1 MLYLSASFVS
11 RVKSMRF
18 GLSEISGSLGDLGLF
33 IPLMISLVMVCG
45 MNAGSLLIFAGLFN
59 IITGFMFNKP
69 IPVQPMKAIAAV
81 AIAEGLSPGSIAAAG
96 FSAGLILLTL
106 GLTGLVTWAEK
117 VIPRPVVRGIQLGV
131 GLKLAAKGIG
141 MIMGIGWLGWDSR
154 VVAIGAGL
162 FILCTVNFKK
172 FPSAL
177 ILFIGGVTM
186 MIFSAPDIFTGAKLG
201 WGGFAVTIPT
211 LNQWSEGIFLGTLPQ
226 VPLTLLN
233 SVIAVCAL
241 SGDLFPGKAI
251 KVKAMAASVGIMN
264 LASCLFGG
272 MPMCHGSGGL
282 AGQYRFGART
292 GGSVVMLGVAK
303 VMFGFLF
310 GTVAISIFAAFPVSL
325 LGAMLI
331 FAGLELT
338 LPAREAETKDAFFVI
353 AATAGG
359 ILAANTLIG
368 FILGLVTAFVLLKLK
383 LGDSES

>member
-1 MLYLSASFVS
+1 
-11 RVKSMRF
+11 MRF
-18 GLSEISGSLGDLGLF
+18 GLPELSGALGDLGLF
-33 IPLMISLVMVCG
+33 IPLMVSLVLVCG
-45 MNAGSLLIFAGLFN
+45 MDAGSILVFAGLFN
-59 IITGFMFNKP
+59 VITGLMFNQP

-96 FSAGLILLTL
+96 FSAGLIVLIL

-141 MIMGIGWLGWDSR
+141 MVMGIGWLGWDSR
-154 VVAIGAGL
+154 VIAIGAGL
-162 FILCTVNFKK
+162 LILFTFNFKR

-177 ILFIGGVTM
+177 ILFVGGLTLM
-186 MIFSAPDIFTGAKLG
+186 LFSVPGIFTNATLG
-201 WGGFAVTIPT
+201 WGGFAVAVPS
-211 LNQWSEGIFLGTLPQ
+211 LNQWSEGFFLGTLPQ

-241 SGDLFPGKAI
+241 SGDLFPGKKI
-251 KVKAMAASVGIMN
+251 KTKAMAVSVGLMN
-264 LASCLFGG
+264 IGACLFGG

-292 GGSVVMLGVAK
+292 GGSVVMLGIAK
-303 VMFGFLF
+303 IAVGLLF
-310 GTVAISIFAAFPVSL
+310 GAAAISIIASFPISL
-325 LGAMLI
+325 LGALLI

-338 LPAREAETKDAFFVI
+338 LPARDASGKDAFFVI

-368 FILGLVTAFVLLKLK
+368 FIFGLVTALALLKP
-383 LGDSES
+383 ER

>member
-1 MLYLSASFVS
+1 
-11 RVKSMRF
+11 MRF
-18 GLSEISGSLGDLGLF
+18 GLPEISGALGDLGLF
-33 IPLMISLVMVCG
+33 IPLMVSLVLVCG
-45 MNAGSLLIFAGLFN
+45 MDAGSILVFAGLFN
-59 IITGFMFNKP
+59 IITGLMFNQP

-96 FSAGLILLTL
+96 FSAGLIVLIL

-141 MIMGIGWLGWDSR
+141 MVMGIGWLGWDSR
-154 VVAIGAGL
+154 IIAIGAGL
-162 FILCTVNFKK
+162 LILFTFNFKR

-177 ILFIGGVTM
+177 ILFVGGLTLM
-186 MIFSAPDIFTGAKLG
+186 LFSVPAVFTNATLG
-201 WGGFAVTIPT
+201 WGGFAVTIPS
-211 LNQWSEGIFLGTLPQ
+211 LNQWSEGFFLGTLPQ

-241 SGDLFPGKAI
+241 SGDLFPGKKI
-251 KVKAMAASVGIMN
+251 KTRTMAVSVGLMN
-264 LASCLFGG
+264 IGACLFGG

-303 VMFGFLF
+303 MAVGLLF
-310 GTVAISIFAAFPVSL
+310 GAAAISIIASFPVSL
-325 LGAMLI
+325 LGALLI

-338 LPAREAETKDAFFVI
+338 LPARESHDKNAFFVI

-359 ILAANTLIG
+359 ILAANTLVG
-368 FILGLVTAFVLLKLK
+368 FIFGLITAMALLKPSK
-383 LGDSES
+383 GTDAGQ